1 MRSLLVASLIGA
13 YLLLIA
19 CTREANGAKETLTI
33 SDQKDWKKLL
43 RTKTNVLTLF
53 HSGQGGGPSEL
64 MATLERVAVVVKGE
78 GTICFVD
85 CNEAKKLCKNLRVNA
100 EPFALKHYKDGEY
113 HKDYDR
119 KLVEKSFVSFIR
131 NPSADAPWSEDSTA
145 NDVYHVE
152 GPTDFEKLMKKEK
165 KPVLVMFY
173 APWCGH
179 CKKLK
184 PEFALAAT
192 ELKGIATLAGM
203 DVDTPDAYGIRNQF
217 NISGF
222 PTLIYF
228 DQARRRMPYS
238 GGRDKQ
244 GIVDWVKNP
253 RAAEEAPAPQEEEQ
267 WSDVKSDV
275 VHLTDDTFDAF
286 VSANPSALVMLYAP
300 WCGHCKK
307 MKPEYVEA
315 ARMLKEQGV
324 EGALVAVD
332 ATKNQ
337 KLANRF
343 GVKGFPTIKYVK
355 DGVAKYDYGY
365 GRDAQGLVDFMK
377 NPREPPPPEK
387 DWSEI
392 ESDVEHLTDENFK
405 SQLKKKKHALVL
417 FYAPWC
423 GHCKAAKPEFTE
435 AAKQLAEDK
444 KVVLAALDCT
454 KFAAVCQQYDVTG
467 YPTFRYFNYGKGD
480 FKYLGART
488 AEGFVSFM
496 SNPALYPKEEL

>member
-1 MRSLLVASLIGA
+1 MRSLHVVSLIGA
-13 YLLLIA
+13 YLLLLA
-19 CTREANGAKETLTI
+19 CSREAECSKETVTI

-53 HSGQGGGPSEL
+53 HSGTGVSDL
-64 MATLERVAVVVKGE
+64 VTTLERVALAVKGE
-78 GTICFVD
+78 GTVCLVD
-85 CNEAKKLCKNLRVNA
+85 CSEDKKLCKNLRVKA
-100 EPFALKHYKDGEY
+100 EPFAIKHYKDGEF

-131 NPSADAPWSEDSTA
+131 NPTADAPWSEDSTA
-145 NDVYHVE
+145 SDVYHIE
-152 GPTDFEKLMKKEK
+152 GPTEFEKLMKKEK

-184 PEFALAAT
+184 PEFAQAAT
-192 ELKGIATLAGM
+192 EVKGSTILAGM
-203 DVDTPDAYGIRNQF
+203 DVDTPDAYGVRNQF
-217 NISGF
+217 NITGF

-228 DQARRRMPYS
+228 DQARRRMPYG

-244 GIVDWVKNP
+244 GIVEWVKNP
-253 RAAEEAPAPQEEEQ
+253 RAAEESPQAPQEEEQ
-267 WSDVKSDV
+267 WSDVESDV

-286 VSANPSALVMLYAP
+286 ISSNPSVLVMLYAP

-315 ARMLKEQGV
+315 ARVLKEQGV
-324 EGALVAVD
+324 AGVLAAVD

-337 KLANRF
+337 KLAERF
-343 GVKGFPTIKYVK
+343 GVKGFPTIKYLK
-355 DGVAKYDYGY
+355 DGAIKYDYGH

-377 NPREPPPPEK
+377 DPREPPPPEK
-387 DWSEI
+387 EWSEI
-392 ESDVEHLTDENFK
+392 ESNVEHLTDETFK
-405 SQLKKKKHALVL
+405 AQLKKKKHALVM

-435 AAKQLAEDK
+435 AAKRLAEDK
-444 KVVLAALDCT
+444 KVMLAALDCT
-454 KFAAVCQQYDVTG
+454 KYSAVCQQYDVSG

-480 FKYLGART
+480 FKYLGGRT
-488 AEGFVSFM
+488 ASGFMSFM
-496 SNPALYPKEEL
+496 SDPASHSREEL